1 MFIETDR
8 ITLRS
13 AEPEDAAQIYA
24 WENDRNI
31 WRVSGTFVPYTHFQI
46 EQFLLN
52 SNDIFSQQQL
62 RLMICQG
69 KTDIGCIDIF
79 DYDAINE
86 RAGIGILIDSKF
98 RHQGYAKDAIS
109 LLLDYLFNNLML
121 KQVHCSIDALN
132 EESQH
137 LFKGLG
143 FELCGC
149 RKQWLKT
156 PDGFIDE
163 YLFQLINPKHA

>member
-1 MFIETDR
+1 MFIETDK
-8 ITLRS
+8 ISLRS

-24 WENDRNI
+24 WENDRSL

-52 SNDIFSQQQL
+52 NNDLHSQQQL
-62 RLMICQG
+62 RLMICCG
-69 KTDIGCIDIF
+69 NTDIGCIDIF

-86 RAGIGILIDSKF
+86 RAGIGILIDSSY
-98 RHQGYAKDAIS
+98 RQQGYAKEAIQ
-109 LLLDYLFNNLML
+109 LLIDYLFNNLML
-121 KQVHCSIDALN
+121 KQVHCSVDELN
-132 EESQH
+132 KGSLQ
-137 LFKGLG
+137 LFKSLG

-149 RKQWLKT
+149 RKEWIKT

-163 YLFQLINPKHA
+163 FLFQLINPKHV

>member
-1 MFIETDR
+1 MFIETDK
-8 ITLRS
+8 IALRS

-24 WENDRNI
+24 WENDRSL
-31 WRVSGTFVPYTHFQI
+31 WRVSGTYVPYTSFQI

-52 SNDIFSQQQL
+52 NNDLFSQQQL

-86 RAGIGILIDSKF
+86 RAGIGILIDKKH
-98 RHQGYAKDAIS
+98 RKQGYAKEAIT
-109 LLLDYLFNNLML
+109 LLIDYLFNNLML
-121 KQVHCSIDALN
+121 KQVHCSVDALN
-132 EESQH
+132 DESLH
-137 LFKGLG
+137 LFKSLG
-143 FELCGC
+143 FEQYGC
-149 RKQWLKT
+149 RKQWFKT
-156 PDGFIDE
+156 LDGFINE